1 MRGAGRGLR
10 AALLTLG
17 WPQTG
22 GVYLGAPPLWQPGRG
37 EPRPERLLGDVALE
51 GWGIRVTASGVW
63 AGGGFVGGY
72 KKWSWAPVRLVLANT
87 VPAPP
92 LAHRP
97 PAGPLSLARKQTL
110 EGGSHVAAAHS
121 CKPARLGL
129 PGESRP
135 ALGPRQGEKGGS
147 AERSPRCAAVRSP
160 PVLLAGGS
168 AWGL

>member
-1 MRGAGRGLR
+1 M
-10 AALLTLG
+10 LTLG

-37 EPRPERLLGDVALE
+37 EARPERLLGDVALE
-51 GWGIRVTASGVW
+51 GWRIRVTASGAW
-63 AGGGFVGGY
+63 ARGGFGGRI
-72 KKWSWAPVRLVLANT
+72 KDGAGHLSACLVLANT

-129 PGESRP
+129 PGESRS

-147 AERSPRCAAVRSP
+147 AEKSPRCAAVRSP
-160 PVLLAGGS
+160 PALLAGGS